1 MQGFRYALAKP
12 QGHQKGQKLRP
23 RWFAV
28 FLFTADSKHAIL
40 TPSEVILLP
49 KIISQEDL
57 SSFGISP
64 TSHFLSNQKGT
75 CL

>member
-1 MQGFRYALAKP
+1 MHSAVP
-12 QGHQKGQKLRP
+12 PGHQKGQKLRP